1 MKGENI
7 LSGSSASFG
16 TDFSYSPSKQPVVGR
31 NYTYLANRIKNYATY
46 IENLGFPVYF
56 GEFGAARTCFVNNKG
71 GEKWVR
77 DCMNIFDSLGYHF
90 TYHAYKESSF
100 GLYDGWDLP
109 VQESQVNPLLKTVFE
124 NYFSS
129 ILTVDDKSDFK
140 ENFKIFPNPVNEHLT
155 IENSNNNA
163 WRIVDLNGVE
173 VMKGLGKSLYASS
186 LANGFYILEIN
197 NTRVKFQ
204 KIK

>member
-1 MKGENI
+1 M
-7 LSGSSASFG
+7 
-16 TDFSYSPSKQPVVGR
+16 VVGR

-77 DCMNIFDSLGYHF
+77 DCLNIFDSLGYHF

-109 VQESQVNPLLKTVFE
+109 VQENQVNPLLKTVFE

-140 ENFKIFPNPVNEHLT
+140 ENFKIFPNPLNEHLT

-163 WRIVDLNGVE
+163 WRIVDLNGIE
-173 VMKGLGKSLYASS
+173 VTKGNGKSLNASS

-197 NTRVKFQ
+197 KTRVKFQ
-204 KIK
+204 KI